1 MSRYFAAFD
10 AAIAAAGYN
19 AYHELIALGVPSL
32 YVPMRRETDDQ
43 PARARYAEAAGLG
56 LGVDGPGGAE
66 LEAKLDLLLEPD
78 TRGAIATALA
88 ELPAPRGAAE
98 AAEWLSGL
106 AGAAPPRDPSR
117 GGPVSTPTASQPAQ
131 RAQMPPRSAQ
141 MPPRS
146 AQTPPRSARTP
157 PKSAPA
163 RTRRSFRRR
172 WGTFVASA
180 PRTAARLA
188 RQQLTEPRARTVIV
202 ALGIGDERTPAAVA
216 EALAESGEEPAR
228 TLVITDSLPA
238 LRALRE
244 LGVGIE
250 HVPGRD
256 SRQAELSGAPYEEF
270 VRGRLELIRAERPRP
285 RRMLVAPGGAPLP

>member
-43 PARARYAEAAGLG
+43 PARARHAEAAGLG
-56 LGVDGPGGAE
+56 LGVDGPGDAE
-66 LEAKLDLLLEPD
+66 LDAKLDRLLEPD
-78 TRGAIATALA
+78 TRGAIASALA
-88 ELPAPRGAAE
+88 ELPPPRGAAQ
-98 AAEWLSGL
+98 AAEWLASL
-106 AGAAPPRDPSR
+106 AGAPLTRDPSR
-117 GGPVSTPTASQPAQ
+117 VGRVSTPTASQSAQ
-131 RAQMPPRSAQ
+131 RAQMPPRSA
-141 MPPRS
+141 R
-146 AQTPPRSARTP
+146 TPPNSARTP
-157 PKSAPA
+157 PKSDPA

-172 WGTFVASA
+172 WGTFLASA

-202 ALGIGDERTPAAVA
+202 ALGIADEETPAAVA
-216 EALAESGEEPAR
+216 EALADSGEEPAR

-256 SRQAELSGAPYEEF
+256 SRQAKLSGAPYEEF